1 MNDWYASNSRD
12 WTPLGSGMITGH
24 GGGVGPYAASYTISL
39 ASETILNGS
48 VSTAIRLTSRRATG
62 AGLVC
67 RADRNWTFVAFY
79 TAPENPGDDTTVAR
93 LGVFREG
100 VLTPIAQ
107 LEEPVT
113 LARGFNRFTLEFY
126 SGQIRGEI
134 RADERTYELRASC
147 AHIPFPG
154 HVGLVKFYGAGVM
167 ARGWAAEQTRIPF
180 ITAAARRKEG
190 QMFKYDVFLC
200 HASQTADEVADI
212 AKLLADRGVSY
223 WLDKE
228 QITYGDRISE
238 KIEEGLRGS
247 HYVLPCIS
255 KHISRSGWTR
265 AEYGAIL
272 NAELSGD
279 STRIV
284 VPLLL
289 AEAETSDIPLLFRD
303 KARVTSTNKVEFDR
317 FIDFLLSN

>member
-1 MNDWYASNSRD
+1 
-12 WTPLGSGMITGH
+12 
-24 GGGVGPYAASYTISL
+24 
-39 ASETILNGS
+39 
-48 VSTAIRLTSRRATG
+48 
-62 AGLVC
+62 
-67 RADRNWTFVAFY
+67 
-79 TAPENPGDDTTVAR
+79 
-93 LGVFREG
+93 
-100 VLTPIAQ
+100 
-107 LEEPVT
+107 
-113 LARGFNRFTLEFY
+113 
-126 SGQIRGEI
+126 
-134 RADERTYELRASC
+134 
-147 AHIPFPG
+147 
-154 HVGLVKFYGAGVM
+154 
-167 ARGWAAEQTRIPF
+167 
-180 ITAAARRKEG
+180 
-190 QMFKYDVFLC
+190 MFKYDVFLC